1 LQFDNR
7 TINSSSGRL
16 YLRDSKNKNLIQKV
30 LLICKFTFA
39 EKYEKIYSLLYFR
52 TNMLLIIEFP
62 DEKANEAYLANF
74 DKQMDYYKKKKVK
87 LKKTQ
92 ISDEN
97 TVNKQ
102 LKFLIDYNS
111 KYKFDFPFTDLLI
124 SHKGLEVPDKNIF
137 FFKERRNPKKV
148 HMSVM
153 PKKTE
158 EGNEKG
164 EGETDDNE
172 DELEKSEIVDEEMEE
187 GEQGEEGEGGGEDE
201 EGFEDGRF
209 IYI

>member
-1 LQFDNR
+1 M
-7 TINSSSGRL
+7 
-16 YLRDSKNKNLIQKV
+16 
-30 LLICKFTFA
+30 CKFTFA
-39 EKYEKIYSLLYFR
+39 EKYEKVYSLLYFR

-111 KYKFDFPFTDLLI
+111 KYKFDFPYTDLLI
-124 SHKGLEVPDKNIF
+124 SHKGLEIPDKNIF

-148 HMSVM
+148 NMSVM
-153 PKKTE
+153 PKKKE
-158 EGNEKG
+158 DGKEKVDG
-164 EGETDDNE
+164 DTDDNE
-172 DELEKSEIVDEEMEE
+172 EGLEKSEVVNEEMEGKE
-187 GEQGEEGEGGGEDE
+187 EGEEGEEGAEGEDE
-201 EGFEDGRF
+201 EGFEDGQF
-209 IYI
+209 FLFLLFY